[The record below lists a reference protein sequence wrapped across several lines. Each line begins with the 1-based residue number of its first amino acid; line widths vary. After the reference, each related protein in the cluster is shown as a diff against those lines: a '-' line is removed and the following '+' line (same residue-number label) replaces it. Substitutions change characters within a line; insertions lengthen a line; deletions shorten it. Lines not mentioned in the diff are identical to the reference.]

1 MSYDITLYPRQ
12 PGQDWDEVIA
22 ADELDGP
29 AMDEAQLA
37 AGVSTFRRIEARL
50 REQLTEPVEVWVAE
64 ETDGDVL
71 GELTATESGLQVE
84 LYDRSASVSFPAAD
98 RPDREAFHRLV
109 RKAVRIVAEETGYE
123 AYDPQLRAPFDG
135 TIDET
140 QAGESGSGDG
150 LATAGGLAGGATA
163 VGATA
168 AGADGAD
175 DAPGDAR
182 PALDPRQDPRLLRRR
197 ARLYLIIGVA
207 LTALG
212 LYRFATGDGGWL
224 TWFILAIG
232 AFDLIGGMLM
242 QSMARQLDER
252 ELGAPGGTAET
263 LDATD
268 PPAGPT
274 QR

>member
-71 GELTATESGLQVE
+71 GELTGTESGLQVE

-123 AYDPQLRAPFDG
+123 AYDPQLRAPSDG

-163 VGATA
+163 VGAT
-168 AGADGAD
+168 
-175 DAPGDAR
+175 
-182 PALDPRQDPRLLRRR
+182 
-197 ARLYLIIGVA
+197 VA
-207 LTALG
+207 LRPQPLISSSASPSSSSLSAARVHICMALT
-212 LYRFATGDGGWL
+212 LPPRP
-224 TWFILAIG
+224 LA
-232 AFDLIGGMLM
+232 LICA
-242 QSMARQLDER
+242 ARYGSR
-252 ELGAPGGTAET
+252 
-263 LDATD
+263 
-268 PPAGPT
+268 
-274 QR
+274 